1 MVILIEKSRMNI
13 LKLIT
18 RINLILFDFK
28 IEP

>member
-18 RINLILFDFK
+18 LINLILFDFK

>member
-18 RINLILFDFK
+18 RINLILFDFQ